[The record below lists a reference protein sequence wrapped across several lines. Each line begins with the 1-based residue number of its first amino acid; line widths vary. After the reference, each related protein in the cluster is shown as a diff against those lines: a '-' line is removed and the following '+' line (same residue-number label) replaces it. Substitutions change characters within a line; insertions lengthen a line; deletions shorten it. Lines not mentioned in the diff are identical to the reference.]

1 MAQFDVHR
9 NPGRNRAAIPFVVVV
24 QSSRFEAHA
33 RRLVAPLLA
42 ESGPRAAH
50 YPSLAPRFEIGGQR
64 VVLDPLQ
71 LQTVPREVL
80 GPALASL
87 AEDAD
92 AGRILAAI
100 DLVLST
106 SAG

>member
-9 NPGRNRAAIPFVVVV
+9 NPGRNRLAIPFVIVV
-24 QSSRFEAHA
+24 QPRRFDAHA

-42 ESGPRAAH
+42 AALPAAAR
-50 YPSLAPRFEIGGQR
+50 YPELAPRFRIEGQE

-80 GPALASL
+80 GPVIASL
-87 AEDAD
+87 ADDA
-92 AGRILAAI
+92 ASSRIIAAI
-100 DLVLST
+100 DVVLST